1 MSKLGIVTGMG
12 DNTFYPLGEI
22 TRQQAATMLMRAAEV
37 LGYDISAPETT
48 LEGVAAWATDGVNFV
63 VDRGIMTGTEN
74 GFEPEGTY
82 TKEQAV
88 TTMVRF
94 YENLGN

>member
-1 MSKLGIVTGMG
+1 MSRLGIVTGMG

-37 LGYDISAPETT
+37 LGYDVSAPETN
-48 LEGVAAWATDGVNFV
+48 LSGVADWAADGVNFV
-63 VDRGIMTGTEN
+63 VDRGIMTGTDN

-82 TKEQAV
+82 TKEQAI

-94 YENLGN
+94 YENLG